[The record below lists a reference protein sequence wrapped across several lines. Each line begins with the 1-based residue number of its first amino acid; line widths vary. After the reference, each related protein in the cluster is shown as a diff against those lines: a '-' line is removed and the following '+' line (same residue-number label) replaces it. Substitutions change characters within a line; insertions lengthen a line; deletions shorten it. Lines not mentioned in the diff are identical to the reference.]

1 MNDPTPSLT
10 TRSSPTRSRSA
21 EEGLSPTQRLM
32 AEHKSLSKSLS
43 LKGLLTFTEPDG
55 CVSSA
60 EFYHNN
66 HWIYHFLVH
75 LAPHTLPHLAPLTP
89 PSHPRPHTL
98 TPSPSLPHTLSPSH
112 PHTLTITHT
121 HTSQDIIYVA
131 TIYNI
136 SHLITHCGEAYSVY
150 LIACSFFL
158 LMFSTRMFFDTY
170 TSLFHASGILHTLN
184 FIFYG
189 LGAYVMTLNIAVVP
203 VDSGGDYGTCK
214 KVQDYNYSFAAAFL
228 FTRLLLFVLYG
239 LYGRSLFLE
248 EEGADGTTH
257 TSTTPHIATTA
268 HTANQQLSDKKGQR
282 LWELCKFRICPLV
295 ASCVFM
301 LATYGGHSPVKIY
314 SLVAAV
320 DVMGDVCPQ
329 FLTNWK
335 QLVPD
340 RAHLEER
347 LGLMFMLVLGESML
361 GFLVLR
367 YNTSRPANT
376 YSTLL

>member
-66 HWIYHFLVH
+66 HWIYHFL
-75 LAPHTLPHLAPLTP
+75 
-89 PSHPRPHTL
+89 
-98 TPSPSLPHTLSPSH
+98 
-112 PHTLTITHT
+112 
-121 HTSQDIIYVA
+121 DIIYVA